1 MLIYLFYLWPL
12 YLQVV
17 LLIRMNVTSSQVP
30 STNKFSQAPAANG
43 AISSSTALAIVLPS
57 LFAII
62 LIILLVITYILP
74 RIDPAGTAESKEERR
89 KKRLAKLDKSVKAQN
104 FQDWMS
110 RQSEEHPDLAITRM
124 PLCVICLEEI
134 EDAAQ
139 IRGLGCLHVFH
150 QQCLDDWFSRWNEY
164 CPLCHRPILQSLKGA
179 ATRGRGDENARTL
192 STVTMVWN

>member
-1 MLIYLFYLWPL
+1 MNATK
-12 YLQVV
+12 LQ
-17 LLIRMNVTSSQVP
+17 TP
-30 STNKFSQAPAANG
+30 STNKFSQPAAANSAVNG
-43 AISSSTALAIVLPS
+43 STALAVVIPS

-62 LIILLVITYILP
+62 LIILLVISFILP
-74 RIDPAGTAESKEERR
+74 RLDPTETAESKEERR
-89 KKRLAKLDKSVKAQN
+89 KRRMAKLDKSVKAQN

-110 RQSEEHPDLAITRM
+110 RQSVEHPDLAITRM

-164 CPLCHRPILQSLKGA
+164 CPLCHRPILQPTKGVA
-179 ATRGRGDENARTL
+179 KRSEGNEEPRTL
-192 STVTMVWN
+192 PLATMV

>member
-1 MLIYLFYLWPL
+1 
-12 YLQVV
+12 
-17 LLIRMNVTSSQVP
+17 MNATNLQVP
-30 STNKFSQAPAANG
+30 STNKFSQAPAANSV
-43 AISSSTALAIVLPS
+43 ISGSTALAIVLPS

-62 LIILLVITYILP
+62 LIIFLVITFILP
-74 RIDPAGTAESKEERR
+74 RIGPAGTAESKEERR
-89 KKRLAKLDKSVKAQN
+89 KKRMAKLDKSVKAQN

-110 RQSEEHPDLAITRM
+110 RQSEEHPDLTITRM

-164 CPLCHRPILQSLKGA
+164 CPLCHRPILQSPKGA
-179 ATRGRGDENARTL
+179 ATRGRGDENPRTL
-192 STVTMVWN
+192 LTATMV